1 MALSKCNL
9 VLTYLKQ
16 CFPKALYRKSPQMA
30 PYKHNSI
37 PTNFTPNFPSIA
49 LNNIHICLH
58 KNVGRLGRLH
68 SQQES
73 S

>member
-16 CFPKALYRKSPQMA
+16 FFPKASYCKSPQMA

-37 PTNFTPNFPSIA
+37 HTNFTPNFPSIGI
-49 LNNIHICLH
+49 NNTHICLH
-58 KNVGRLGRLH
+58 KNFGRLGRLH

>member
-49 LNNIHICLH
+49 INNTHICLH

-73 S
+73 